1 MINNIGM
8 FMKKLVILLIF
19 LIIAIPVHSEAPTPN
34 EILDKAENAIKGETS
49 KGTFTMKV
57 VTPEFSR
64 EVQMESWWKGN
75 EKALIII
82 KAPAK
87 DKGNKTL
94 KIGNEMWNYLKNT
107 ETTMKI
113 PSSMMLQSWYG
124 SDLTNQDI
132 VRESE
137 LSEDYNIRLMFE
149 EKIGGEMCWKLELKP
164 KPDLPVVWGI
174 IYYWVRQSDYLP
186 ALVQYY
192 SEKGELI
199 RTFKFR
205 DFKMMAGRKIP
216 SIWRI
221 ESNTKDGH
229 YTEFIHDDVIFDVKI
244 PDRIFSFRELEK

>member
-1 MINNIGM
+1 
-8 FMKKLVILLIF
+8 MKKLFALF
-19 LIIAIPVHSEAPTPN
+19 LFFAIALPCFGENPKDIVN
-34 EILDKAENAIKGETS
+34 KAENAIKGETS

-57 VTPEFSR
+57 VTSEFSR
-64 EVQMESWWKGN
+64 EIKMQSWWKGDD
-75 EKALIII
+75 KALIII
-82 KAPAK
+82 KEPAK
-87 DKGNKTL
+87 DRGNKTL

-137 LSEDYNIRLMFE
+137 LSEDYDISLMFE
-149 EKIGGEMCWKLELKP
+149 EKIAGEMCWKLELKP
-164 KPDLPVVWGI
+164 KPDVPVVWGK
-174 IYYWVRQSDYLP
+174 IYYWVRQNDYLP

-192 SEKGELI
+192 SEKNELI

-205 DFKMMAGRKIP
+205 KFQVMDGRKIP
-216 SIWRI
+216 TVWRI
-221 ESNTKDGH
+221 ESNTKKGN
-229 YTEFIHDDVIFDVKI
+229 YTEFIYNDVEFDVNI